1 MVRHSQ
7 KRIFSTAH
15 CLSACLSTMVV
26 LLVCTLSRAE
36 EPEMNESLA
45 TESPS
50 PAPTV
55 VDENASDPVLEA
67 LSTEPVPASEAATLA
82 ETLWQDRPLNSLKA
96 TLRRTEGDLPPNLAA
111 PRLAQTD
118 SLVHPFGESRPWVL
132 TSFEWTAPGTK
143 HLPLLFEEPN
153 LERLGYTHRCHCT
166 MFGYETSPE
175 VAEFL
180 QPLVSGGHFLGNAVI
195 VPYRSGIQPLD
206 VPVYTLGVDRPGS
219 PLCHRDHELPLNLRG
234 AVYQAGVATGLVFLI
249 P

>member
-1 MVRHSQ
+1 
-7 KRIFSTAH
+7 
-15 CLSACLSTMVV
+15 MVV
-26 LLVCTLSRAE
+26 LMVCTLSSAE
-36 EPEMNESLA
+36 EPGTNESPITESRSSEPTVA
-45 TESPS
+45 DENARDPVSESPS
-50 PAPTV
+50 T
-55 VDENASDPVLEA
+55 EA
-67 LSTEPVPASEAATLA
+67 VPAAEAASLT
-82 ETLWQDRPLNSLKA
+82 ETIWQDRPISSLKA
-96 TLRRTEGDLPPNLAA
+96 TLRRTEGDLPPNLAS
-111 PRLAQTD
+111 PHLAQMD
-118 SLVHPFGESRPWVL
+118 PLVHPFAESRPWVL

-153 LERLGYTHRCHCT
+153 LERLGYTHRCHCN

-206 VPVYTLGVDRPGS
+206 APVYTLGVDRPGS
-219 PLCHRDHELPLNLRG
+219 PHCHRDHELPLNLRG